1 VEGFAN
7 ADVIC
12 LLLKQRVMSIIF
24 CVCCNC
30 ESVNRGCTTCY
41 LVRAAC

>member
-12 LLLKQRVMSIIF
+12 LLL
-24 CVCCNC
+24 
-30 ESVNRGCTTCY
+30 
-41 LVRAAC
+41 